1 MDVDELSFD
10 SNHNLVGMLTN
21 PTHKDH
27 KVFISGVI
35 GLRNCKLAYAFGV
48 NPVIYENWIRDFWKH
63 AARVDNTIVSNV
75 LGTKVVI
82 DEQSVREA
90 LHFNDS
96 PTDPIEV
103 NDETV

>member
-1 MDVDELSFD
+1 MALNDLSFD
-10 SNHNLVGMLTN
+10 SKHNLVGMMTN
-21 PTHKDH
+21 PTNKNHE
-27 KVFISGVI
+27 VFISGVI

-63 AARVDNTIVSNV
+63 AERVENTIVSNV

-82 DEQSVREA
+82 DQQCIREA

-96 PTDPIEV
+96 R
-103 NDETV
+103 N